1 MGFMFLVNEMT
12 RHITIAMQQVIV
24 DISQNNV
31 SYDST
36 SLVSMVPACNNVS
49 SSSRVFFMA
58 KVKEHAGK
66 IPIFL

>member
-36 SLVSMVPACNNVS
+36 SLNERLSIDVTA
-49 SSSRVFFMA
+49 
-58 KVKEHAGK
+58 
-66 IPIFL
+66 